1 MSEQTVRYSPEKL
14 EAFKVIVT
22 EKLKETKEELDGIIE
37 RQQDQKEHVAN
48 TNVDFNENSK
58 HFQQQ
63 AKTKEHIRRLEN
75 NVVELEAALDR
86 IKDKSYGVS
95 DQDGTLIREERLRAM
110 PTARYDILG

>member
-14 EAFKVIVT
+14 QEFKQIVD
-22 EKLKETKEELDGIIE
+22 EKLTTTREELDSIKE
-37 RQQDQKEHVAN
+37 RQKDQKEHVAN

-75 NVVELEAALDR
+75 NVAELEAAIDR
-86 IKDKSYGVS
+86 IEDGTYGVS
-95 DQDGTLIREERLRAM
+95 EQTGELIREERLRAM
-110 PTARYDILG
+110 PTARFDIK